1 MSTARQR
8 ANLATTR
15 MALEGRT
22 SRDGTVRFPELGV
35 KVKDGNV
42 YDASFFTNR
51 LLGPL
56 TGACAGVKDIKGYDV
71 GSFAWEAVVGSP
83 ARVGTLFVELAN
95 GQRKFQPLRSGS
107 RQQLRE
113 VDKAIALFN
122 WMADKSK

>member
-8 ANLATTR
+8 ANLAATK
-15 MALEGRT
+15 MALEART

-35 KVKDGNV
+35 NVKDGNV
-42 YDASFFTNR
+42 YDASSFRSR

-56 TGACAGVKDIKGYDV
+56 AGACAGVKDIKGYDV

-95 GQRKFQPLRSGS
+95 GQRKLQPLRNGS
-107 RQQLRE
+107 RQQLKE

-122 WMADKSK
+122 WMVDNS